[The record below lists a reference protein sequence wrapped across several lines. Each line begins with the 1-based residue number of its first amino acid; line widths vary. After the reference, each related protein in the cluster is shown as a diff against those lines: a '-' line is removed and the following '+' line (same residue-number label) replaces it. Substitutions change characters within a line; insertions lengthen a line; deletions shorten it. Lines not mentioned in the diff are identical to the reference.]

1 MDTMN
6 ISRNIPI
13 YKKVEVLVVGGGPG
27 GVAAAF
33 AAAQNGAQT
42 MIVERSQF
50 LGGNMG
56 QGLVMSVHGYRSDQN
71 YMAKKLPCSDWSNP
85 LVVKTPVTME
95 IYNRFLKAG
104 GTAFPE
110 RVNDP
115 SLRENVDEEVVVYV
129 LDQMT
134 KELGIEVL
142 FNTFAYDTVMEG
154 NEVKGVMIANKSGP
168 QIILADVVIDCSAD
182 ADIAARAGAEYMFG
196 DDELGRPHGISLLF
210 EMGGIDFEK
219 FFDYLKNRPVPTA
232 EEKEALKADII
243 KYTNGGEKSP
253 DAVFFM
259 GNQKG
264 NSHSIDGQM
273 HMEGKHLTWEEQEQA
288 YKEGKFLSFRP
299 CVDAEWIAYLKEHP
313 ETPYMPN
320 TLAKDPMYPWPP
332 AFTWYGIVRDGKVR
346 YDQAVSGV
354 HECFVDPTDE
364 AELSKALITC
374 REINQVYINFFREKV
389 PGFENAYIYKTGNY
403 GGRES
408 RQIIGEYVLTLQDL
422 ADGTWFDDTIAVL
435 WRANNLHLLTGQKG
449 QRMWFVP
456 QNKFTVPYRCLVPK
470 TIDNLLIGGR
480 PISKVH
486 AVRCSSMVPCMQYG
500 EACGVAAAVCIKNG
514 TNPRNV
520 DVHAVQEI
528 LGLHDGEDHN
538 LPEM

>member
-1 MDTMN
+1 MDHIH
-6 ISRNIPI
+6 ISRDFPI

-33 AAAQNGAQT
+33 AAAKNGAQT
-42 MIVERSQF
+42 MIVERTEF

-56 QGLVMSVHGYRSDQN
+56 QGLVMSVHGYRSDQD

-95 IYNRFLKAG
+95 IYNRILAGG

-110 RVNDP
+110 RRNDP

-129 LDQMT
+129 LDQMA

-142 FNTFAYDTVMEG
+142 FDTVAFDAVMEG
-154 NEVKGVMIANKSGP
+154 DKIVGVVIANKSGP
-168 QIILADVVIDCSAD
+168 QVILADVIIDCSAD

-196 DDELGRPHGISLLF
+196 DEELGRPHGISLLF
-210 EMGGIDFEK
+210 EMGGIDFER
-219 FFDYLKNRPVPTA
+219 FFSYLKNRPVPTP
-232 EEKEALKADII
+232 EEKAALKQDII
-243 KYTNGGEKSP
+243 KYTNGGVKSP

-259 GNQKG
+259 GGQKG
-264 NSHSIDGQM
+264 ESHSTDGQM

-288 YKEGKFLSFRP
+288 YREGKFLSLRP
-299 CVDAEWIAYLKEHP
+299 CVDAEWIEYLKEHP
-313 ETPYMPN
+313 ETPFMPN
-320 TLAKDPMYPWPP
+320 TLAPEPMYPWPP
-332 AFTWYGIVRDGKVR
+332 AFTWYGIVRNGKVR

-354 HECFVDPTDE
+354 HECFVDPTNA
-364 AELSKALITC
+364 AELSKALVTC
-374 REINQVYINFFREKV
+374 REINQAYINFFREKI
-389 PGFENAYIYKTGNY
+389 PGFENAYIYRTGNY

-456 QNKFTVPYRCLVPK
+456 QRKFTVPYRCLVPK
-470 TIDNLLIGGR
+470 TVDNLLIGGR

-500 EACGVAAAVCIKNG
+500 EACGAAAAVCIKNG

-520 DVHAVQEI
+520 NVYEVQTI
-528 LGLHDGEDHN
+528 LGLQDGRDN
-538 LPEM
+538 NRLD

>member
-1 MDTMN
+1 MK
-6 ISRNIPI
+6 ISRDIPI
-13 YKKVEVLVVGGGPG
+13 YRKVEVLVVGGGPG

-33 AAAQNGAQT
+33 AAARNGAQT

-56 QGLVMSVHGYRSDQN
+56 QGLVMSVHGYRSDQD

-85 LVVKTPVTME
+85 LVVKTPVTMD
-95 IYNRFLKAG
+95 IYNRILKDG
-104 GTAFPE
+104 GTAFPD
-110 RVNDP
+110 RINDP

-129 LDQMT
+129 LEQMA
-134 KELGIEVL
+134 KELGIEIL
-142 FNTFAYDTVMEG
+142 FNTFAYDAVMEG
-154 NEVKGVMIANKSGP
+154 NTVKGVMIANKSGA

-210 EMGGIDFEK
+210 EMGGINFEK
-219 FFDYLKNRPVPTA
+219 FFNYLKNRPVPTD
-232 EEKEALKADII
+232 EEKAALKADII
-243 KYTNGGEKSP
+243 KYTNGGVKSP

-264 NSHSIDGQM
+264 ESHSSDGQM

-288 YKEGKFLSFRP
+288 YQEGKFLSLRP
-299 CVDAEWIAYLKEHP
+299 CVDAEWIEYLKEHP

-320 TLAKDPMYPWPP
+320 TLAPEPMYPWPP
-332 AFTWYGIVRDGKVR
+332 AFTWYGIVRNGKVR

-354 HECFVDPTDE
+354 HECFVDPTNE
-364 AELSKALITC
+364 EELSKALITC
-374 REINQVYINFFREKV
+374 REINQVYINFFREKI

-422 ADGTWFDDTIAVL
+422 ADGTWFEDTIAVL

-456 QNKFTVPYRCLVPK
+456 KNKFTVPYRCLVPK

-514 TNPRNV
+514 TNPRHVNV
-520 DVHAVQEI
+520 RAVQEI
-528 LGLHDGEDHN
+528 LGLHDGMDHN
-538 LPEM
+538 LPD